1 MLSGDSSMPSHYS
14 DSESGFGN
22 SSGPSYGPGSSY
34 TERFRADT
42 PYMRNAFHGSGRTS
56 IARLQTLI
64 ERACSPALRE
74 PDLGLNLQIADIIN
88 EKKGQAPRE
97 AAMQIAR
104 LVNSRSIQQAVL
116 AVSVLDVCVK
126 NCGYPFHLQ
135 ISRKDFLNLL
145 VRSFPEKPPLHYTR
159 IQVLVLECIEEWHTT
174 LCRTSKHRED
184 FGYIR
189 DMHRLLSYKGYMFPE
204 INRDDAAVLNAPET
218 LKSAHELE
226 EEDREAQE
234 AKLQE
239 LIRSGTETDLRE
251 ANHLMSIMAGFRD
264 TKVDYHAKVAK
275 DLDKLRRKGELLEEM
290 LVHAKPGEPLA
301 NDDVFQEIVTSLRAA
316 DSKLERIGQDEAE
329 EDPVALEKVESL
341 RNYLAAL
348 VIKYDLISKGDFAGA
363 SQTTVES
370 LASGRKLDT
379 SRKGVIDTL
388 IDIDDTPAGSGDGS
402 ELLGELGQLSLGGNT
417 NTPARTSNTE
427 SITSNRDDLL
437 ALGESTTSSSKNGN
451 GDILDL
457 LGGTSASTDSKPQST
472 SQIGTDSLS
481 APKLELFS
489 DESLL
494 VEGSVQRTPGAV
506 SLTLFFS
513 NPSDKKVSDLKFEA
527 APPKSWQ
534 LKIDAPSGNS
544 LDAKATKAVSQRL
557 TLTGE
562 GSPKLRWRTSYHWG
576 FDERVAQGVARDL

>member
-1 MLSGDSSMPSHYS
+1 MPSHYS
-14 DSESGFGN
+14 DSGSVSGSGFG
-22 SSGPSYGPGSSY
+22 SGPSGPGSSY

-42 PYMRNAFHGSGRTS
+42 PYSGSSLHGSGRTS
-56 IARLQTLI
+56 IARLQALI

-74 PDLGLNLQIADIIN
+74 PDLGINLQIADIIN
-88 EKKGQAPRE
+88 EKKGQAPAE

-104 LVNSRSIQQAVL
+104 LVNSRSTQQAVL
-116 AVSVLDVCVK
+116 AVAVLDVCVK

-135 ISRKDFLNLL
+135 ISRKDFLNTL
-145 VRSFPEKPPLHYTR
+145 VRGFPEKPPMHYTR
-159 IQVLVLECIEEWHTT
+159 IQMLVLECIEEWHET
-174 LCRTSKHRED
+174 LCRTSKHRDD

-239 LIRSGTETDLRE
+239 LIRSGTESDLRE

-290 LVHAKPGEPLA
+290 LVHAQPGEPLA

-316 DSKLERIGQDEAE
+316 DPRLSKIAEDEAE
-329 EDPVALEKVESL
+329 EDPVALEKVDAL

-363 SQTTVES
+363 KQVTVES
-370 LASGRKLDT
+370 LASGRKIDT
-379 SRKGVIDTL
+379 SRQGVIDTL
-388 IDIDDTPAGSGDGS
+388 IDIDDTPAGGGDGA
-402 ELLGELGQLSLGGNT
+402 ELIGELGGLSLGGSNQ
-417 NTPARTSNTE
+417 PVTSNVE
-427 SITSNRDDLL
+427 SSNATKDDLL
-437 ALGESTTSSSKNGN
+437 SFGIDTPAPPPPRGN
-451 GDILDL
+451 SGDILDIF
-457 LGGTSASTDSKPQST
+457 GGNSIPSGPKVQGGGQGESA
-472 SQIGTDSLS
+472 
-481 APKLELFS
+481 APSVRNVELFS
-489 DESLL
+489 DNSLR
-494 VEGSVQRTPGAV
+494 VEASIERSADAV
-506 SLTLFFS
+506 SVMMFFS
-513 NPSDKKVSDLKFEA
+513 NPSDKKITDLNFEA

-534 LKIDAPSGNS
+534 LAIDPPSGS
-544 LDAKATKAVSQRL
+544 TLEAKDRKVSQHL
-557 TLTGE
+557 TLSGK
-562 GSPKLRWRTSYHWG
+562 GSPKLRWRASYHWG
-576 FDERVAQGVARDL
+576 FDERVAEGVVRDL